1 MTRRYQVEDK
11 SQFRSHNRARAST
24 RTARTLPARIDYAHT
39 HAHDTRAHARGRR
52 EGDDHPRAGGF
63 NIYPSQI
70 AHTHL
75 KPCLS
80 HEPEAQVRDMAKHK
94 GLSEVEEREVLMG
107 ISKSLPIKQAADYAG
122 VEWVRLEALM
132 RGDDELGMRLNRA
145 QAREQARVLE
155 LMKMKSGDVKALA
168 FLLERVYGLSAVEA
182 KEVKASKVGGSQTLT
197 VTPAV
202 LKALSMG
209 AEKLAIIKRN

>member
-1 MTRRYQVEDK
+1 
-11 SQFRSHNRARAST
+11 
-24 RTARTLPARIDYAHT
+24 
-39 HAHDTRAHARGRR
+39 
-52 EGDDHPRAGGF
+52 
-63 NIYPSQI
+63 
-70 AHTHL
+70 
-75 KPCLS
+75 
-80 HEPEAQVRDMAKHK
+80 MAKHK
-94 GLSEVEEREVLMG
+94 GLSDVEERDVLMG

-132 RGDDELGMRLNRA
+132 KGDEGLAMKLNQA

-182 KEVKASKVGGSQTLT
+182 KEVKASKSPTNATLT

-202 LKALSMG
+202 LKALSAG
-209 AEKLAIIKRN
+209 AEKFVLKRN

>member
-1 MTRRYQVEDK
+1 
-11 SQFRSHNRARAST
+11 
-24 RTARTLPARIDYAHT
+24 
-39 HAHDTRAHARGRR
+39 
-52 EGDDHPRAGGF
+52 
-63 NIYPSQI
+63 
-70 AHTHL
+70 
-75 KPCLS
+75 
-80 HEPEAQVRDMAKHK
+80 MAKHK